1 MQRLFSLFPHGAPGI
16 GLVLLRVAVCMGLIL
31 FDPASLFM
39 GGRMLAYVITTVLAL
54 SLLAGL
60 CTPWSSLACCLAAI
74 AILARTGLGAASL
87 VALLFG
93 FSAAALMLLGPGAY
107 SLDAVLFG
115 RRLVRIH
122 D

>member
-1 MQRLFSLFPHGAPGI
+1 
-16 GLVLLRVAVCMGLIL
+16 MGLIVL
-31 FDPASLFM
+31 DPASLFM
-39 GGRMLAYVITTVLAL
+39 DGRMLAYVITTVLAL
-54 SLLAGL
+54 SLLGGL

-74 AILARTGLGAASL
+74 AMLAHVELGAASL
-87 VALLFG
+87 VTLVFG

-115 RRLVRIH
+115 RRQVRIR